1 MRCMLSRCTA
11 LQLLISVVGL
21 CVQVGTSS
29 MQGLGLLV
37 SKVQQQVLDRLV
49 LRSGEGKDTINM
61 LVGFVSWTEADGRQT
76 GSVP

>member
-21 CVQVGTSS
+21 CVQVGTSN

>member
-1 MRCMLSRCTA
+1 
-11 LQLLISVVGL
+11 
-21 CVQVGTSS
+21 